1 MRAAGG
7 RVFTTSPPLTTPTL
21 AAMGRLL
28 DRLAARSPNFARL
41 RDWIATR
48 RKRLVGGF
56 VLTMHVLGAFSSVQ
70 AVMSTR
76 TPQGAIAW
84 VVSLNTFPYV
94 AVPAYW
100 IFGQSHFDGYEIE
113 RHRDFLQESDSE
125 SAIMTALRE
134 RGLEYEPQDP
144 DERRQVQL
152 LEELSL
158 LPHTR
163 GNDVDL
169 LIDGEATFDAIEAS
183 IAKAEDYV
191 LFQFYILR
199 SDDLG
204 NRLKDAMIERA
215 RTGVRCFVLYDGYG
229 SKDLAPSYLRELRE
243 AGIET
248 AEFNTTTGS
257 GNRFRMNF
265 RNHRKIVVVDG
276 RESFVGGHNVGV
288 EYLGLDPD
296 YGDFRDT
303 HVAMR
308 GPVVLATQVAFFEDW
323 HWTTGRRPELNW
335 SPEAA
340 PEGDVVAACL
350 PTGPADEFETMSLVL
365 LDRIHTATTRVW
377 IATPYFVPDE
387 QLVSALQLAGLRGV
401 DVRVIV
407 PDSNNNLLVDLT
419 SYSYLAD
426 LERAGVKF
434 FRYERGFMHQKVF
447 VVDDELASIGTA
459 NFDNRSMRLNFEI
472 TMIFHDPKLAAEV
485 RAMLQ
490 RDLEQSRPFLVS
502 EYTERALPFRFA
514 VRAARLLAP
523 IL

>member
-1 MRAAGG
+1 M
-7 RVFTTSPPLTTPTL
+7 
-21 AAMGRLL
+21 
-28 DRLAARSPNFARL
+28 
-41 RDWIATR
+41 
-48 RKRLVGGF
+48 
-56 VLTMHVLGAFSSVQ
+56 LTMHLLGAFSSVQ

-113 RHRDFLQESDSE
+113 RHRDFLRESDSE
-125 SAIMTALRE
+125 NEIMIALRE
-134 RGLEYEPQDP
+134 KGLEYLPA
-144 DERRQVQL
+144 DEDEVREVKL
-152 LEELSL
+152 LEKLAL
-158 LPHTR
+158 LPLTR

-169 LIDGEATFDAIEAS
+169 LIDGQATFDAIEAS
-183 IAKAEDYV
+183 IAKAEEYV

-215 RTGVRCFVLYDGYG
+215 RAGVRCYVLYDGYG
-229 SKDLAPSYLRELRE
+229 SSGLAPSYIRELRE
-243 AGIET
+243 AGVET
-248 AEFNTTTGS
+248 AEFNTTAGS

-265 RNHRKIVVVDG
+265 RNHRKVVVVDG
-276 RESFVGGHNVGV
+276 RESFVGGHNVGI

-308 GPVVLATQVAFFEDW
+308 GPIVLATQVAFFEDW
-323 HWTTGRRPELNW
+323 SWTTGERPELNW
-335 SPEAA
+335 EPEAA
-340 PEGDVVAACL
+340 PEGDVIAACL
-350 PTGPADEFETMSLVL
+350 PTGPADEYESMSLL
-365 LDRIHTATTRVW
+365 ALDRVHTARKRVW

-387 QLVSALQLAGLRGV
+387 QLVSALQLAGLRGL
-401 DVRVIV
+401 DVRILV
-407 PDSNNNLLVDLT
+407 PDNNNNAIVDLT
-419 SYSYLAD
+419 TYSYLAD

-434 FRYERGFMHQKVF
+434 FRYEGGFMHQKVF
-447 VVDDELASIGTA
+447 VVDDAISSVGTA

-472 TMIFHDPKLAAEV
+472 TMLFHDAEFAAEV
-485 RAMLQ
+485 RAMLE
-490 RDLEQSRPFLVS
+490 RDFERSRPFLVS
-502 EYTERALPFRFA
+502 EYSERGLAFRFA
-514 VRAARLLAP
+514 VRAARLMAP